1 MNLEGI
7 LLSEINQINKRQVM
21 FDFTNGI
28 IFLKMNKQKIKT
40 SIDTE
45 NGLILSARGE
55 EELEGRE
62 NG

>member
-1 MNLEGI
+1 M
-7 LLSEINQINKRQVM
+7 LSEINQINKRQVM

>member
-1 MNLEGI
+1 
-7 LLSEINQINKRQVM
+7 M
-21 FDFTNGI
+21 FDFTHGI

-55 EELEGRE
+55 EELEGRG

>member
-1 MNLEGI
+1 
-7 LLSEINQINKRQVM
+7 M

>member
-1 MNLEGI
+1 M
-7 LLSEINQINKRQVM
+7 LSEINQINKRQVM
-21 FDFTNGI
+21 FDFTHGI

-55 EELEGRE
+55 EELEGRG